1 MKYLI
6 LILLL
11 LGVFWYYKKKR
22 FKAKQEQKSR
32 QMEMCA
38 CLSCGIFFPQNQ
50 GKILKKGSQELFFCS
65 DKCLKKYLLKE
76 GERTCS

>member
-6 LILLL
+6 LILFF
-11 LGVFWYYKKKR
+11 LGVFGIIKSGLKLNRSKEV
-22 FKAKQEQKSR
+22 AKWRCVLVCPVE
-32 QMEMCA
+32 
-38 CLSCGIFFPQNQ
+38 FFPQNQ

-65 DKCLKKYLLKE
+65 DKCLKEYLLKE